1 MSRFYKTCDKKQL
14 AEKTSN
20 SSERC
25 TRFCAS
31 AVGWGAPTCGSR
43 VYLLLFSLLAL
54 VPCNGPKLNDR
65 GETAIHSHP
74 HSHSHLGSVQSEHMA
89 KFHIHDVTWKHTVAK
104 CHLQV
109 DFWTMG
115 LPQRG
120 PQAPCWRIQQLFFHS
135 LIMVRTS
142 RICKM
147 SYFVGGR
154 GLGFKQSP
162 GGEPF
167 NPHCNRVISETLLV
181 LLKTGTLAL
190 SEREYR
196 S

>member
-1 MSRFYKTCDKKQL
+1 MMNLQKKPHPKCNNIQVFKKPSIKMSRFYKTCDKKQL

-115 LPQRG
+115 LPLKRSAG
-120 PQAPCWRIQQLFFHS
+120 PVLENPAVVFS
-135 LIMVRTS
+135 LINYGENQ
-142 RICKM
+142 
-147 SYFVGGR
+147 SY
-154 GLGFKQSP
+154 L
-162 GGEPF
+162 
-167 NPHCNRVISETLLV
+167 
-181 LLKTGTLAL
+181 
-190 SEREYR
+190 
-196 S
+196 